1 MRSFVHVLRTS
12 LLLVTLAVSAFSQGT
27 LQGVVTDGGTGKS
40 LIGANIFL
48 RGTALGGVTDIDGK
62 YKVVR
67 IPAGTYV
74 LRVSY
79 IGYKTKEF
87 DVQIVSEQ
95 TIIRNTALDA
105 DVIEGQEVVITAQ
118 ARGQMAAINQQ
129 LTAKTIVNVVSEE
142 KIRELPDANAAEAIG
157 RLPGV
162 SLIRSGGEASK
173 IVLRGLSSKFSS
185 ITVDGVKIPAT
196 DSSSRDVDL
205 SIISQGSLSGVELF
219 KTLSPDQDADAIA
232 GSVNLVTRTA
242 PSERSITLDLK
253 GDYNYLMKSAKQY
266 DVSARYGERFFD
278 DILGIQLQ
286 GNIERRIRSKED
298 ITYVYQ
304 YYKDVNNSTSPTNVD
319 YNMGPF
325 TVDFRDEI
333 RTREGAQAIIDVKTP
348 DSGSV
353 KLSGMYSRTGKNST
367 QNNRAYVGISGSGG
381 SMDYNYRYTE
391 TNVSTMNTSLRGKN
405 YLEGL
410 DLDWGLSY
418 AQSRVD
424 NPFDFAM
431 KFTESPGV
439 VPGGVPSGRDKPEI
453 NIIPFA
459 LNDFIAAA
467 CSTSVFYMRQNFDKD
482 RTAFLDVSKNYTLTD
497 LLTGEVKGGGKYRE
511 KTRWLQ
517 NEEYDDNNILH
528 GFSAVGVDTA
538 RLKGTRF
545 LDYYLHRG
553 TSGPSLSD
561 FIDYPATSR
570 NLLGLYRMTPLINVD
585 AMKLWYDLTKNAIAN
600 GEIEYGPSAA
610 AQLADYSIS
619 EKVTAAY
626 LMNTLNIGQEVSLI
640 AGLRVEKETN
650 TYGAKYTDGAV
661 STIVIRQSTPEPL
674 RDTTATYSE
683 TIWLPNAQVT
693 VRPMEHLTLRGAAYR
708 ALARP
713 DYNLRLPNFFIS
725 GSGGTVFNLGNPNL
739 RDTKAW
745 NYEANAQI
753 YSNTIGLITVSTF
766 YKVIDDLFHQMNSV
780 SVDAVDSL
788 FQAQGMTWQNTNPFA
803 SIIHQRSLHTLTV
816 PYNSSKPSYVWGV
829 EFEHQMNLGFLPGY
843 LSNFTLSYNV
853 SLTRSETNIIGSKT
867 LSRSDT
873 TWDLRGNPHLT
884 TTYSHVPVIFTRE
897 SEGQPKLYGNA
908 ALGYDIWGFSARVSV
923 FYQDQ
928 YVQQY
933 SQDGQADVIVNP
945 YAKVDLAFKQKCTE
959 NISLLLNINNISNR
973 AETTSFRNS
982 VTPWLI
988 SRTAETYGTTVDFGV
1003 RVTL

>member
-1 MRSFVHVLRTS
+1 LI
-12 LLLVTLAVSAFSQGT
+12 TLAVSAFSQGT
-27 LQGVVTDGGTGKS
+27 VQGVVTDGGTGKP

-62 YKVVR
+62 FKVVR
-67 IPAGTYV
+67 IPAGTYK

-95 TIIRNTALDA
+95 TLVRNTALEG

-173 IVLRGLSSKFSS
+173 IVLRGLSSKFSN
-185 ITVDGVKIPAT
+185 ITVDGVKIPST
-196 DSSSRDVDL
+196 DPNSRDVDL
-205 SIISQGSLSGVELF
+205 STISQGTLSGIELF
-219 KTLSPDQDADAIA
+219 KTLSPDRDADAIA
-232 GSVNLVTRTA
+232 GSVNLVTRNA

-266 DVSARYGERFFD
+266 DMSARYGERFFD
-278 DILGIQLQ
+278 DFLGIQLQ
-286 GNIERRIRSKED
+286 GNIERKIRSKED
-298 ITYVYQ
+298 IAYTYKYDQ
-304 YYKDVNNSTSPTNVD
+304 EQGLIPPSSTNID

-325 TVDFRDEI
+325 TVDFTDEI
-333 RTREGAQAIIDVKTP
+333 RTRKGVQAIVDVKTP

-353 KLSGMYSRTGKNST
+353 KLSGMYSSTGKNT
-367 QNNRAYVGISGSGG
+367 TLYNRAYVGISNSGG

-391 TNVSTMNTSLRGKN
+391 TDMSTLNASLQGKN
-405 YLEGL
+405 YLAGF

-418 AQSRVD
+418 AHSKID
-424 NPFDFAM
+424 NPYDLAM

-439 VPGGVPSGRDKPEI
+439 VVGANTSGRDHPEI
-453 NIIPFA
+453 NLIPYA
-459 LNDFIAAA
+459 LNDFLAAA
-467 CSTSVFYMRQNFDKD
+467 CSTSVYYLKQNFDKD
-482 RTAFLDVSKNYTLTD
+482 RTAFLNIAGKYTISD
-497 LLTGEVKGGGKYRE
+497 LLTGEAKVGGKYRE
-511 KTRWLQ
+511 KSRWLK
-517 NEEYDDNNILH
+517 NEELDDNNILH
-528 GFSAVGVDTA
+528 GFSAVGVDTT

-545 LDYYLHRG
+545 LDYYLHRKIYA
-553 TSGPSLSD
+553 PSLSD
-561 FIDYPATSR
+561 FVDYPATSR
-570 NLLGLYRMTPLINVD
+570 DLLGLYRMTPLINVD

-619 EKVTAAY
+619 EEVTAGY
-626 LMNTLNIGQEVSLI
+626 FMNTLNVGQEVSLI
-640 AGLRVEKETN
+640 TGLRVEKEKNSYWTR
-650 TYGAKYTDGAV
+650 YTDGAV
-661 STIVIRQSTPEPL
+661 STIVIRQITPQPPK
-674 RDTTATYSE
+674 DTTATYSE
-683 TIWLPNAQVT
+683 TIWLPNVQLTIRPTEYLT
-693 VRPMEHLTLRGAAYR
+693 VRGAAYR

-766 YKVIDDLFHQMNSV
+766 YKVIDDLYHQMSGV

-788 FQAQGMTWQNTNPFA
+788 FEAQGMTWQTTEPFA
-803 SIIHQRSLHTLTV
+803 TIIRQHSLHILTV
-816 PYNSSKPSYVWGV
+816 PYNSSKPSYAWGV

-867 LSRSDT
+867 LSRQDT

-884 TTYSHVPVIFTRE
+884 TTYSHVPVVFTRE

-933 SQDGQADVIVNP
+933 SQDGQADVVVNP
-945 YAKVDLAFKQKCTE
+945 YAKLDLAFKQKCTE
-959 NISLLLNINNISNR
+959 NISLLLNINNIANR
-973 AETTSFRNS
+973 TETTSFRNS
-982 VTPWLI
+982 VTPWMI
-988 SRTAETYGTTVDFGV
+988 SRTAETYGRTVDFGV